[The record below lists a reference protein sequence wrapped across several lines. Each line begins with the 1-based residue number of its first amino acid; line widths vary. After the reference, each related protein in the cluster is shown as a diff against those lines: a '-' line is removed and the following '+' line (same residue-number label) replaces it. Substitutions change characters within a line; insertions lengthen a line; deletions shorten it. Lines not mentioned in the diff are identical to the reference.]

1 MQERTEPE
9 SKINYWYKQYLKAPA
24 QLVGFGALLALCFIY
39 HESKQGEKEFRE
51 YMARQMEWSNSQNE
65 KLYAQN
71 EKLLTRIEEETKT
84 LSEIGTQMALLN
96 NRVGHLEREHELN
109 RKENNEKNRH

>member
-39 HESKQGEKEFRE
+39 HESKQDEQDFRA
-51 YMARQMEWSNSQNE
+51 YMATQLERS
-65 KLYAQN
+65 YAQN
-71 EKLLTRIEEETKT
+71 EKLLSRIEEETRT
-84 LSEIGTQMALLN
+84 LAKIGTQMELLN
-96 NRVGHLEREHELN
+96 TRVGHLEREHEIN
-109 RKENNEKNRH
+109 RQRHYEENSN